1 MANTITI
8 SALTEL
14 LYQSRD
20 IVAREPSG
28 FLQSVTVNRG
38 SEGVSIGGTVTSHV
52 TAQPTL
58 NTDHAPAMTVPA
70 GDDSTIA
77 ADTMTIGQIART
89 NIPIKGEVAKQL
101 ANIGRYGDVIKDLFA
116 QHIRTQV
123 NAIESHCGTVIKNGA
138 SRAVG
143 TAATTPFSSSHA
155 LIPQCNQILTDNGA
169 PSDGR
174 RALVLSTGAATNL
187 KMLSHI
193 YKVNEAGNDSVIRR
207 GMLMDIDGVG
217 IRQSAGVASH
227 TAGTGSGY
235 LINGGTLAIG
245 TTGLTI
251 DTGTG
256 TVLPGDILSFQSDS
270 GNIYVNKTSI
280 TTAAVTLTLNKPG
293 LRVATVD
300 NRTITIGAGY
310 TGNAMFHPNAV
321 ELVMRPPAM
330 PEGGDAAVERVTLYD
345 EITGLVFEVAIYR
358 GYGMNYMEFVTYYQ
372 AKVWKPEFVATLLG

>member
-1 MANTITI
+1 MANTITLT
-8 SALTEL
+8 ALTEL

-28 FLQSVTVNRG
+28 FIQSVTVNKG

-58 NTDHAPAMTVPA
+58 NTDHTPAMTVPA

-123 NAIESHCGTVIKNGA
+123 NAIESHCGTVIKNGS

-143 TAATTPFSSSHA
+143 IAGTTPFSSSHA

-169 PSDGR
+169 PADGR
-174 RALVLSTGAATNL
+174 RALVLSTGASTNL

-217 IRQSAGVASH
+217 IRQSAGVAAH
-227 TAGTGSGY
+227 TAGTGAGY
-235 LINGGTLAIG
+235 LINAGTVAIG

-256 TVLPGDILSFQSDS
+256 TVLPGDTFTLASDA
-270 GNIYVNKTSI
+270 NVYVNKTSI
-280 TTAAVTLTLNKPG
+280 TTGATTLTLNKPG
-293 LRVATVD
+293 LRLATAD
-300 NRTITIGAGY
+300 NRAVTLAASY
-310 TGNAMFHPNAV
+310 TGNVLFHPNAV
-321 ELVMRPPAM
+321 ELVMRPPSM

-345 EITGLVFEVAIYR
+345 EVTGLVFEVAIYR

-372 AKVWKPEFVATLLG
+372 AKVWKPEFVASLLG